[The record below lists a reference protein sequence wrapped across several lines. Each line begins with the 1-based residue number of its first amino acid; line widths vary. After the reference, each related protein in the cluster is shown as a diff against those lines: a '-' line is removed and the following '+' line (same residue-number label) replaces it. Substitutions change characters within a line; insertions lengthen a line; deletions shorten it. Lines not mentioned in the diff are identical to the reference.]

1 MITIRPSTPEE
12 IPQQKA
18 LWQKCFGDPM
28 SYIDTFYDRFCTP
41 EQVLVVVEDGHVN
54 SMAAMPS
61 TSIRTPEGDEL
72 PVGYVYALA
81 TDPARQ
87 GKGHARELLQYA
99 DNFLAERGDKAM
111 VLTPASPSLHKF
123 FSATGMIECFCHR
136 KSEFLASSLTGDTGG
151 GTFTPIGPEEY
162 NEIRNA
168 YLKGSFHV
176 AYPDDL
182 IRLQEVGSQ
191 MTGGG
196 LYRVEVNADDAE
208 VGCAAVEYLDDKTL
222 VMKELLTYHQYTR
235 RAVEMAA
242 KVLPARRYLLRTP
255 AVWEGFQ
262 GNYTQPFA
270 MIKWYDRRLHAKYL
284 DNPVAYMGLAFD

>member
-18 LWQKCFGDPM
+18 LWQKCFGDPA
-28 SYIDTFYDRFCTP
+28 SYIDTFYERFCTP
-41 EQVLVVVEDGHVN
+41 DQVLVVEEDGHIN
-54 SMAAMPS
+54 SMAVMLSAV
-61 TSIRTPEGDEL
+61 IRTQDEQEL

-81 TDPARQ
+81 TDPSRQ
-87 GKGHARELLQYA
+87 GKGHARELLQFA
-99 DNFLAERGDKAM
+99 DGFLMDRGDKAM

-123 FSATGMIECFCHR
+123 FSATGMTECFCHR
-136 KSEFLASSLTGDTGG
+136 KSEFLSSALTGEVPEGG
-151 GTFTPIGPEEY
+151 SFTPVGPEEY
-162 NEIRNA
+162 NAIRNA

-176 AYPDDL
+176 AYSDDL
-182 IRLQEVGSQ
+182 IRLQEVGSK

-196 LYRVEVNADDAE
+196 LYRVEIPGAAE
-208 VGCAAVEYLDDKTL
+208 IGCAAVEYLDERTV

-235 RAVEMAA
+235 QAVELAA

-255 AVWEGFQ
+255 AVWEGFE